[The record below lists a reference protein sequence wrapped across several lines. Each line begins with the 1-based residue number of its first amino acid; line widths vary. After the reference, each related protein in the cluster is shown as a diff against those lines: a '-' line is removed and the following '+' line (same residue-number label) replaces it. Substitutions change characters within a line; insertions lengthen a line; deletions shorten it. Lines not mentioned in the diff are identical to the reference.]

1 MGDAVKLL
9 CPDEV
14 KKLKDNF
21 GIMIIGDP
29 RTEARMDRHYD
40 CETACNFDPLVGVN
54 SVEI

>member
-29 RTEARMDRHYD
+29 RTEARMDRHY
-40 CETACNFDPLVGVN
+40 V
-54 SVEI
+54 